1 MSIKLPDLVQ
11 NLIDYYIWKSKH
23 NKVMEDYHRTIK
35 LKRHS
40 NIISDGIYAVSLNY
54 NGVWAYNIYDKYA
67 KTGKI
72 HHISKLYHTKPIT
85 IMEVGKNSSILPIPT
100 LKNMEIPYITK
111 HGIVSRNLMKYL
123 EERSMEE
130 RSMEERS
137 NKLTNYV
144 RTN

>member
-1 MSIKLPDLVQ
+1 MSIKIPDLVQ

-23 NKVMEDYHRTIK
+23 NKVMEDYHRTIEV
-35 LKRHS
+35 RCHTS
-40 NIISDGIYAVSLNY
+40 NGIYLERLY
-54 NGVWAYNIYDKYA
+54 YKGVWAYNIHDVYAMEKYYYQTLGECGI
-67 KTGKI
+67 K
-72 HHISKLYHTKPIT
+72 
-85 IMEVGKNSSILPIPT
+85 SSIRPIPT

-130 RSMEERS
+130 QSMEERSMEERS
-137 NKLTNYV
+137 NKLTNNV

>member
-1 MSIKLPDLVQ
+1 
-11 NLIDYYIWKSKH
+11 
-23 NKVMEDYHRTIK
+23 MEDYHRTIK
-35 LKRHS
+35 LENHS
-40 NIISDGIYAVSLNY
+40 NIGIYAVSLNY
-54 NGVWAYNIYDKYA
+54 NGVRAYRIYDTNA

-72 HHISKLYHTKPIT
+72 HHISKLYHTKPIS
-85 IMEVGKNSSILPIPT
+85 IMEVGKNSSIRPIPT

-137 NKLTNYV
+137 MEERSNKLTNNV

>member
-23 NKVMEDYHRTIK
+23 NKVMEDYHRTIEV
-35 LKRHS
+35 RS
-40 NIISDGIYAVSLNY
+40 YTNINNSIYIERLY
-54 NGVWAYNIYDKYA
+54 YKGVWAYNIQDKYT
-67 KTGKI
+67 KTDKI
-72 HHISKLYHTKPIT
+72 HHIRRLWDSKYGIR
-85 IMEVGKNSSILPIPT
+85 MEAGINALSTRPIPT
-100 LKNMEIPYITK
+100 LKNIEFPYITK

-123 EERSMEE
+123 EEE

-137 NKLTNYV
+137 NKLTNNV